1 MKQPNDFYI
10 KKSQALSAVVRGK
23 SLADIVSLIN
33 KIKPSEIDL
42 SMLWK
47 SVDDPPKKTGRYL
60 VRRCSMLDGYENIE
74 VLRWGKPDP
83 DDDLFKHDVPC
94 LYRYDSEWG
103 DVVIDDV
110 THWMPLPK
118 GAENRNV

>member
-10 KKSQALSAVVRGK
+10 KKSQALSAAVRGK
-23 SLADIVSLIN
+23 SLEDIISLIN

-42 SMLWK
+42 SMLWR
-47 SVDDPPKKTGRYL
+47 SVDDSPKKTGRYL
-60 VRRCSMLDGYENIE
+60 VRRYNMLDGYENIE
-74 VLRWGKPDP
+74 ILRWGKPDP
-83 DDDLFKHDVPC
+83 DDGLFKHDVPC
-94 LYRYDSEWG
+94 FYRYDSEWG

-118 GAENRNV
+118 DPEVKK

>member
-10 KKSQALSAVVRGK
+10 KKSQALSAAVRGK

-33 KIKPSEIDL
+33 KIKPLEIDL

-60 VRRCSMLDGYENIE
+60 VRRCNMLDGHENIE
-74 VLRWGKPDP
+74 ILYWGKPDNN
-83 DDDLFKHDVPC
+83 LFKHEGLC
-94 LYRYDSEWG
+94 FYIYDSEWG

-118 GAENRNV
+118 GLKVKK